1 MEFRINEY
9 WEMFISVFKGKTTQA
24 TRFKNNFQ
32 YYSLVKITPC
42 LH

>member
-9 WEMFISVFKGKTTQA
+9 YGIFISVFKGKTIQA
-24 TRFKNNFQ
+24 TWFKNNFQ